1 MNEKLTWMIKIKKL
15 LLCHLGCLWTAT
27 WPKKR
32 SSNYNWDLKIPKIIK
47 EGIGEKNGENRAHKY
62 NKLI

>member
-1 MNEKLTWMIKIKKL
+1 MKTNMDNDQNKKL

-47 EGIGEKNGENRAHKY
+47 ESMRRMGRTGHTNITN
-62 NKLI
+62 